1 MPWDKRKKGDEWEVY
16 NTETGDVKG
25 THPSEEKASNQLA
38 ALYIHADP
46 EKETKMD
53 KLEKTIF
60 IPIAKIDEQRH
71 EVWGFATTE
80 AVDNA
85 DEVMDYA
92 SSKPHFVDW
101 SKRAEKRTGGKSKG
115 NIRAMH
121 QPIAAGILLEMRP
134 DDAAKGF
141 YIGAK
146 VTDENEWGKVITGT
160 YSGFSIGGSYMKR
173 WSDPTN
179 PGKIRYTA
187 KPAEISLV
195 DSPCN
200 PEATFDVVKAD
211 GSVAKTNFKSGEGNK
226 ILVIRKVGGVTDLS
240 DFEIKGKA
248 TPETLDNFKK
258 FLSYVQWCSDVGHS
272 TIVGMSIDGDGSDVF
287 KVDGEL
293 PKVDEEN
300 IVHHK
305 DFEMIKVAGGY
316 EDLRQKLQAALQ
328 ESFPY
333 KGGDGD
339 TSPAMGS
346 RFWIDDWNGET
357 VWVCEGQKYYEIHYT
372 LGEDGSY
379 NFGQPME
386 VTRTISFTPVS
397 QPEVAKADALGAPE
411 PTSDITL
418 DSEVGPDYSAEKM
431 PQPNTAMELKEGQT
445 PSQES
450 LAGHTVFAENVEAV
464 MNAWLPK
471 IGKAV
476 EDRVN
481 KVLDERGFTKEVV
494 NTATA
499 PTQKIPVIRKSSNL
513 IKVVRK
519 ESTNEAQK

>member
-25 THPSEEKASNQLA
+25 THPSEEKANDQLA

-92 SSKPHFVDW
+92 SSKPHFIDW

-146 VTDENEWGKVITGT
+146 VTDENEWGKVLTGT

-211 GSVAKTNFKSGEGNK
+211 GSVAKTNFKSGEGK
-226 ILVIRKVGGVTDLS
+226 MILVIRKED
-240 DFEIKGKA
+240 
-248 TPETLDNFKK
+248 
-258 FLSYVQWCSDVGHS
+258 
-272 TIVGMSIDGDGSDVF
+272 
-287 KVDGEL
+287 DGE
-293 PKVDEEN
+293 DEVE
-300 IVHHK
+300 
-305 DFEMIKVAGGY
+305 KVAGGY

-328 ESFPY
+328 VSFPY
-333 KGGDGD
+333 KGGGGD
-339 TSPAMGS
+339 TAPAMGS

-397 QPEVAKADALGAPE
+397 QPEVAKVDAPGSPE

-431 PQPNTAMELKEGQT
+431 PQPNTAMELREGQT

-494 NTATA
+494 NTETA

>member
-1 MPWDKRKKGDEWEVY
+1 
-16 NTETGDVKG
+16 
-25 THPSEEKASNQLA
+25 
-38 ALYIHADP
+38 
-46 EKETKMD
+46 
-53 KLEKTIF
+53 
-60 IPIAKIDEQRH
+60 
-71 EVWGFATTE
+71 
-80 AVDNA
+80 
-85 DEVMDYA
+85 
-92 SSKPHFVDW
+92 
-101 SKRAEKRTGGKSKG
+101 
-115 NIRAMH
+115 
-121 QPIAAGILLEMRP
+121 
-134 DDAAKGF
+134 
-141 YIGAK
+141 
-146 VTDENEWGKVITGT
+146 
-160 YSGFSIGGSYMKR
+160 MKR

-211 GSVAKTNFKSGEGNK
+211 GSVAKTNFKSGEGK
-226 ILVIRKVGGVTDLS
+226 MILVIRKED
-240 DFEIKGKA
+240 
-248 TPETLDNFKK
+248 
-258 FLSYVQWCSDVGHS
+258 
-272 TIVGMSIDGDGSDVF
+272 
-287 KVDGEL
+287 DGEDEVE
-293 PKVDEEN
+293 KV
-300 IVHHK
+300 V
-305 DFEMIKVAGGY
+305 GGY
-316 EDLRQKLQAALQ
+316 EDLRQKLQSALQ
-328 ESFPY
+328 ESFPQQAEGNTY
-333 KGGDGD
+333 
-339 TSPAMGS
+339 PAMGS
-346 RFWIDDWNGET
+346 RFWIDDWNNET

-397 QPEVAKADALGAPE
+397 QPEVAKADAPGAPE

-431 PQPNTAMELKEGQT
+431 PQPNTAMELREGQT